1 MGGRPK
7 RKNRGPRGAPRD
19 DPPSSSRRTPRAA
32 VLAAVAP
39 PARAL
44 RRARFDIEGLDIVLS
59 SSSSPSSSLS
69 SSSLGFLAGSDSD
82 SDDEEAAIQ
91 DFLDNVARG
100 GVARDTPDD
109 DDDEDDEDE
118 DEEAGLGIG
127 RVPNSRDVARWLT
140 ANPLSSPSPSWSSEF
155 DSGSG
160 SDSGS
165 DSGGSTSTSTSSAG
179 GPRRFPVSDGSRHAV
194 RVGAGVSG
202 KRAKGKRGRGAGP
215 RYDPGEKRRLK
226 RASLVER
233 RGARSGI
240 EGTLGLLRGQLE
252 AVVAGGGDMWC
263 SPPLKGTLD
272 RKLASALC
280 RCFGMEGT
288 VARTGKRAVLTARAT
303 ARTAIPEPGSEA
315 AERLDILVGVGLVPQ
330 RELKRHRGGAKAG
343 GKKQGHA
350 DARRARDEQLR
361 EMGVQPSSS
370 KGKGKGKGRARGAA
384 ADPGAED
391 ARDLPVR
398 MARLMG
404 GAFVAGG
411 RIVDAAQVQLDN
423 AVADASAGGPSRRR
437 AGKATGAPA
446 SSVGG
451 EFGAFAAHTT
461 GFGAKYLS
469 KLGYAEGRG
478 LGARGDGI
486 AEPVE
491 ARPRGG
497 RLGLGFGPG
506 EGKG

>member
-1 MGGRPK
+1 M
-7 RKNRGPRGAPRD
+7 
-19 DPPSSSRRTPRAA
+19 
-32 VLAAVAP
+32 
-39 PARAL
+39 
-44 RRARFDIEGLDIVLS
+44 
-59 SSSSPSSSLS
+59 
-69 SSSLGFLAGSDSD
+69 
-82 SDDEEAAIQ
+82 
-91 DFLDNVARG
+91 
-100 GVARDTPDD
+100 
-109 DDDEDDEDE
+109 
-118 DEEAGLGIG
+118 
-127 RVPNSRDVARWLT
+127 
-140 ANPLSSPSPSWSSEF
+140 
-155 DSGSG
+155 
-160 SDSGS
+160 
-165 DSGGSTSTSTSSAG
+165 
-179 GPRRFPVSDGSRHAV
+179 
-194 RVGAGVSG
+194 SG

-226 RASLVER
+226 RVSLVER

-315 AERLDILVGVGLVPQ
+315 AERLEILVGVGLVPQ
-330 RELKRHRGGAKAG
+330 REPKRHRGGAKAG

-350 DARRARDEQLR
+350 DLRRARDEQLR
-361 EMGVQPSSS
+361 EMGVQPPSS
-370 KGKGKGKGRARGAA
+370 KGKGKGRARGAA

-423 AVADASAGGPSRRR
+423 ADASAGGPSRRR

-446 SSVGG
+446 SPVGG